1 MRRSARASLR
11 VRACAHAHVLLPVFP
26 SPPQDRVSWMGLEMR
41 PSRQAPGS
49 GDRREPG
56 RTCRPSRL
64 PADRGL
70 AEGTVRPHAAFPP
83 RTRRGDSSPVL
94 ADPARPG
101 KISTRKRR
109 DGAETAKRPEQ
120 EESPRAEAAPNDTVA
135 RPWALAPRPE
145 PEETAPPPGSW
156 TPAAGPE
163 GPAGIPTPTP
173 GSSPLSFLSTKRS
186 PISKGISK
194 YKLFLSHIFYR
205 KDRLWTWRGAG
216 VVGKEPWTAEAVP
229 ASLSSPASAARQ
241 RSSPLVSSKSSDI
254 R

>member
-1 MRRSARASLR
+1 MHTRTCFSLFSLR
-11 VRACAHAHVLLPVFP
+11 LPKTAFHGWALKRDP
-26 SPPQDRVSWMGLEMR
+26 LGRRPAQETGVSLA
-41 PSRQAPGS
+41 APAA
-49 GDRREPG
+49 
-56 RTCRPSRL
+56 PSRL

-145 PEETAPPPGSW
+145 PEETAPSPGSW

-163 GPAGIPTPTP
+163 GAAGIPTPTP
-173 GSSPLSFLSTKRS
+173 GSSPLSLLSTKWS

-205 KDRLWTWRGAG
+205 KDVSGPGGGLGLS
-216 VVGKEPWTAEAVP
+216 VK
-229 ASLSSPASAARQ
+229 SLGQRKQSPQ
-241 RSSPLVSSKSSDI
+241 V
-254 R
+254 